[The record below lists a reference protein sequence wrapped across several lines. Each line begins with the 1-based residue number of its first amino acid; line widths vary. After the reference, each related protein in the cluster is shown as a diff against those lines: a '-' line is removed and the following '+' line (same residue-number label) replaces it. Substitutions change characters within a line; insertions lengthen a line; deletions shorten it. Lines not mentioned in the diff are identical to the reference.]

1 MAWELLPVDYTDAV
15 WAGLKRYNQINN
27 EDGSVSFQDITAY
40 TGKEKSF
47 FGAKDANRMNEALNT
62 IMSMVENGT
71 DLYTAFQNYFAEQKT
86 LFEQE
91 ADSKATE
98 FDNYTDNLEQEY
110 KASMAAFESQQQ
122 QIYNAWF
129 QAMKDQLSK
138 DAAGNLQNQ
147 CTELD
152 ERLTLLEQMTMQNDF
167 SAPLATDD
175 EAITL
180 IVDDLDYALYDA
192 YLRAKSGSDWKP
204 QVQRYEMAYLLD
216 LSKMQRELKEHTYE
230 FQPCSSFPLNE
241 RGKTRFIT
249 GEQIRDR
256 IAKHSLCDEV
266 LTPAIKDHLIYDNGA
281 SQKGKGIDFTRRR
294 LEAHLHRFFRENQSN
309 DGYILLMDFSKYYDN
324 IRHDK
329 LMELFEKY
337 VDDDTALWFLE
348 KIVDNEKV
356 DVSYMSDEEYESAMD
371 DVFNSLEHE
380 KVDKSLLTGKKFL
393 RKHLNIGDQ
402 VAQDA
407 GIAYPIPI
415 DNYIKIVK
423 GVKFYGR
430 YMDDSYVIHKDKEF
444 LKGLLTEI
452 VEIAQ
457 DLGITVNIRK
467 TRICKLSEMWRFLQI
482 QYSLT
487 DTGRVIHKIH
497 PKRLTGMRRKAKKLA
512 LILSEKDFDDWF
524 RSWFN
529 GHCHYMSK
537 LQRSN
542 MLDLCKKLKEEH
554 YYGKTD
560 FS

>member
-1 MAWELLPVDYTDAV
+1 MSV
-15 WAGLKRYNQINN
+15 LKSKRKPSQFEVFHHLNK
-27 EDGSVSFQDITAY
+27 VR
-40 TGKEKSF
+40 KE
-47 FGAKDANRMNEALNT
+47 
-62 IMSMVENGT
+62 VT
-71 DLYTAFQNYFAEQKT
+71 DLLLRDFGY
-86 LFEQE
+86 
-91 ADSKATE
+91 SKRKAAQRLE
-98 FDNYTDNLEQEY
+98 KKFSGRSYEELTDVE
-110 KASMAAFESQQQ
+110 
-122 QIYNAWF
+122 
-129 QAMKDQLSK
+129 
-138 DAAGNLQNQ
+138 
-147 CTELD
+147 
-152 ERLTLLEQMTMQNDF
+152 
-167 SAPLATDD
+167 
-175 EAITL
+175 
-180 IVDDLDYALYDA
+180 
-192 YLRAKSGSDWKP
+192 
-204 QVQRYEMAYLLD
+204 
-216 LSKMQRELKEHTYE
+216 KE
-230 FQPCSSFPLNE
+230 
-241 RGKTRFIT
+241 
-249 GEQIRDR
+249 
-256 IAKHSLCDEV
+256 
-266 LTPAIKDHLIYDNGA
+266 IYD
-281 SQKGKGIDFTRRR
+281 
-294 LEAHLHRFFRENQSN
+294 H
-309 DGYILLMDFSKYYDN
+309 
-324 IRHDK
+324 
-329 LMELFEKY
+329 
-337 VDDDTALWFLE
+337 
-348 KIVDNEKV
+348 
-356 DVSYMSDEEYESAMD
+356 
-371 DVFNSLEHE
+371 VFNSLEHE

-415 DNYIKIVK
+415 NNYIKIVK

-452 VEIAQ
+452 VEIAH

-497 PKRLTGMRRKAKKLA
+497 PKRLTGMRRKAKKLV

>member
-1 MAWELLPVDYTDAV
+1 MVNTKCDTSYYDSR
-15 WAGLKRYNQINN
+15 GYQRKIF
-27 EDGSVSFQDITAY
+27 DGNV
-40 TGKEKSF
+40 
-47 FGAKDANRMNEALNT
+47 
-62 IMSMVENGT
+62 
-71 DLYTAFQNYFAEQKT
+71 LYE
-86 LFEQE
+86 
-91 ADSKATE
+91 SKA
-98 FDNYTDNLEQEY
+98 
-110 KASMAAFESQQQ
+110 K
-122 QIYNAWF
+122 
-129 QAMKDQLSK
+129 AMK
-138 DAAGNLQNQ
+138 
-147 CTELD
+147 
-152 ERLTLLEQMTMQNDF
+152 
-167 SAPLATDD
+167 
-175 EAITL
+175 
-180 IVDDLDYALYDA
+180 
-192 YLRAKSGSDWKP
+192 GSDWKP
-204 QVQRYEMAYLLD
+204 QVQRFNMTYLLE
-216 LSKMQRELKEHTYE
+216 LSKMQRDLENMEYE
-230 FQPCSSFPLNE
+230 FLPTTNFTLHE
-241 RGKTRFIT
+241 RGKLRRIT
-249 GEQIRDR
+249 GEQVQDR
-256 IAKHSLCDEV
+256 IVKHALCDEV
-266 LTPAIKDHLIYDNGA
+266 LNPLIEPHLIYDNGA
-281 SQKGKGIDFTRRR
+281 SVVGKGIAFTRNR
-294 LEAHLHRFFRENQSN
+294 LLTHLRKYYAQHGSN
-309 DGYILLMDFSKYYDN
+309 EGYILLIDFSKYYDN
-324 IRHDK
+324 IRHDVLLK
-329 LMELFEKY
+329 LFEQY
-337 VDDDTALWFLE
+337 VDDEHALWLLRKTVE
-348 KIVDNEKV
+348 RSRI

-497 PKRLTGMRRKAKKLA
+497 PKRLTGMRRKAKKLV

-529 GHCHYMSK
+529 GHCHNMSR

>member
-1 MAWELLPVDYTDAV
+1 
-15 WAGLKRYNQINN
+15 
-27 EDGSVSFQDITAY
+27 
-40 TGKEKSF
+40 
-47 FGAKDANRMNEALNT
+47 
-62 IMSMVENGT
+62 
-71 DLYTAFQNYFAEQKT
+71 
-86 LFEQE
+86 
-91 ADSKATE
+91 
-98 FDNYTDNLEQEY
+98 
-110 KASMAAFESQQQ
+110 
-122 QIYNAWF
+122 
-129 QAMKDQLSK
+129 
-138 DAAGNLQNQ
+138 
-147 CTELD
+147 
-152 ERLTLLEQMTMQNDF
+152 
-167 SAPLATDD
+167 
-175 EAITL
+175 
-180 IVDDLDYALYDA
+180 
-192 YLRAKSGSDWKP
+192 
-204 QVQRYEMAYLLD
+204 MAYLLD

-380 KVDKSLLTGKKFL
+380 KVDKTLLTGKKFL

-444 LKGLLTEI
+444 LKGLLIEI
-452 VEIAQ
+452 VEIAH
-457 DLGITVNIRK
+457 DLGITVNLRK

>member
-1 MAWELLPVDYTDAV
+1 MMVNTKHDTTSYENCSCQREIY
-15 WAGLKRYNQINN
+15 
-27 EDGSVSFQDITAY
+27 DG
-40 TGKEKSF
+40 
-47 FGAKDANRMNEALNT
+47 N
-62 IMSMVENGT
+62 
-71 DLYTAFQNYFAEQKT
+71 
-86 LFEQE
+86 
-91 ADSKATE
+91 
-98 FDNYTDNLEQEY
+98 
-110 KASMAAFESQQQ
+110 
-122 QIYNAWF
+122 
-129 QAMKDQLSK
+129 
-138 DAAGNLQNQ
+138 
-147 CTELD
+147 
-152 ERLTLLEQMTMQNDF
+152 
-167 SAPLATDD
+167 
-175 EAITL
+175 
-180 IVDDLDYALYDA
+180 ALYDA

-204 QVQRYEMAYLLD
+204 QVQRYEMTYLLD

-230 FQPCSSFPLNE
+230 FQPSTNFVINE
-241 RGKTRFIT
+241 RGKTRPIT

-294 LEAHLHRFFRENQSN
+294 LETHRHKFFRENQSN

-430 YMDDSYVIHKDKEF
+430 YMDDSYVIHRDKEF
-444 LKGLLTEI
+444 LKGLLIEI
-452 VEIAQ
+452 VEIAH
-457 DLGITVNIRK
+457 DLGITVNLRK

-537 LQRSN
+537 LQRLN

>member
-1 MAWELLPVDYTDAV
+1 MSV
-15 WAGLKRYNQINN
+15 LKSKRKPSQFEVFHHLNK
-27 EDGSVSFQDITAY
+27 VR
-40 TGKEKSF
+40 KE
-47 FGAKDANRMNEALNT
+47 
-62 IMSMVENGT
+62 VT
-71 DLYTAFQNYFAEQKT
+71 DLLLRDFGYSKRKAAQRLEKKFSGRSYEELTDVEKEIYDHFRKQ
-86 LFEQE
+86 QE
-91 ADSKATE
+91 A
-98 FDNYTDNLEQEY
+98 FDT
-110 KASMAAFESQQQ
+110 
-122 QIYNAWF
+122 WF
-129 QAMKDQLSK
+129 I
-138 DAAGNLQNQ
+138 
-147 CTELD
+147 ED
-152 ERLTLLEQMTMQNDF
+152 ERK
-167 SAPLATDD
+167 A
-175 EAITL
+175 
-180 IVDDLDYALYDA
+180 V
-192 YLRAKSGSDWKP
+192 
-204 QVQRYEMAYLLD
+204 
-216 LSKMQRELKEHTYE
+216 
-230 FQPCSSFPLNE
+230 
-241 RGKTRFIT
+241 
-249 GEQIRDR
+249 
-256 IAKHSLCDEV
+256 AKHSLCDEV

-337 VDDDTALWFLE
+337 VDNDTALWFLE

-356 DVSYMSDEEYESAMD
+356 DVSYMTDEEYESAMD
-371 DVFNSLEHE
+371 DVFNSLEYD

-444 LKGLLTEI
+444 LKGLLVEI
-452 VEIAQ
+452 VEIAH

-497 PKRLTGMRRKAKKLA
+497 PKRLTGMRRKAKKLV

>member
-1 MAWELLPVDYTDAV
+1 
-15 WAGLKRYNQINN
+15 
-27 EDGSVSFQDITAY
+27 
-40 TGKEKSF
+40 
-47 FGAKDANRMNEALNT
+47 
-62 IMSMVENGT
+62 
-71 DLYTAFQNYFAEQKT
+71 
-86 LFEQE
+86 
-91 ADSKATE
+91 
-98 FDNYTDNLEQEY
+98 
-110 KASMAAFESQQQ
+110 
-122 QIYNAWF
+122 
-129 QAMKDQLSK
+129 
-138 DAAGNLQNQ
+138 
-147 CTELD
+147 
-152 ERLTLLEQMTMQNDF
+152 
-167 SAPLATDD
+167 
-175 EAITL
+175 
-180 IVDDLDYALYDA
+180 
-192 YLRAKSGSDWKP
+192 
-204 QVQRYEMAYLLD
+204 
-216 LSKMQRELKEHTYE
+216 
-230 FQPCSSFPLNE
+230 
-241 RGKTRFIT
+241 
-249 GEQIRDR
+249 
-256 IAKHSLCDEV
+256 
-266 LTPAIKDHLIYDNGA
+266 
-281 SQKGKGIDFTRRR
+281 
-294 LEAHLHRFFRENQSN
+294 
-309 DGYILLMDFSKYYDN
+309 
-324 IRHDK
+324 
-329 LMELFEKY
+329 MELFEKY

-512 LILSEKDFDDWF
+512 FILSEKDFDDWF

>member
-1 MAWELLPVDYTDAV
+1 MATISVQTKKFADLEAILSVTGTEQMLIHDGNGVKVITVQNLHKGLQADIDAIQNV
-15 WAGLKRYNQINN
+15 IADGAGAHNSIYRGKNLGTSVTAEQYKAISDGTFAGLYVGDYWVISGVTYRIAGFDYYLHNGDTDTTKHHAVIVP
-27 EDGSVSFQDITAY
+27 D
-40 TGKEKSF
+40 
-47 FGAKDANRMNEALNT
+47 
-62 IMSMVENGT
+62 ENMG
-71 DLYTAFQNYFAEQKT
+71 FV
-86 LFEQE
+86 
-91 ADSKATE
+91 
-98 FDNYTDNLEQEY
+98 
-110 KASMAAFESQQQ
+110 
-122 QIYNAWF
+122 I
-129 QAMKDQLSK
+129 
-138 DAAGNLQNQ
+138 
-147 CTELD
+147 
-152 ERLTLLEQMTMQNDF
+152 
-167 SAPLATDD
+167 
-175 EAITL
+175 
-180 IVDDLDYALYDA
+180 
-192 YLRAKSGSDWKP
+192 
-204 QVQRYEMAYLLD
+204 
-216 LSKMQRELKEHTYE
+216 
-230 FQPCSSFPLNE
+230 NE
-241 RGKTRFIT
+241 RGKTRPIT

-356 DVSYMSDEEYESAMD
+356 DVSYMSDEEYASAMD

-444 LKGLLTEI
+444 LKGLLIEI
-452 VEIAQ
+452 VEIAH
-457 DLGITVNIRK
+457 DLGITVNLRK

-497 PKRLTGMRRKAKKLA
+497 PKRLTGMRRKAKKLV

>member
-110 KASMAAFESQQQ
+110 KVSMAAFESQQQ

-180 IVDDLDYALYDA
+180 IVDDLDYAILA
-192 YLRAKSGSDWKP
+192 DWK
-204 QVQRYEMAYLLD
+204 Y
-216 LSKMQRELKEHTYE
+216 KEE
-230 FQPCSSFPLNE
+230 
-241 RGKTRFIT
+241 
-249 GEQIRDR
+249 
-256 IAKHSLCDEV
+256 CDEV

-444 LKGLLTEI
+444 LKGLLIEI
-452 VEIAQ
+452 VEITH
-457 DLGITVNIRK
+457 DLGITVNLRK

>member
-1 MAWELLPVDYTDAV
+1 MSF
-15 WAGLKRYNQINN
+15 GLYGRRMI
-27 EDGSVSFQDITAY
+27 
-40 TGKEKSF
+40 KS
-47 FGAKDANRMNEALNT
+47 DET
-62 IMSMVENGT
+62 EVTVENVVAI
-71 DLYTAFQNYFAEQKT
+71 LN
-86 LFEQE
+86 
-91 ADSKATE
+91 KALPYHWE
-98 FDNYTDNLEQEY
+98 NRSEIQYLWY
-110 KASMAAFESQQQ
+110 
-122 QIYNAWF
+122 YYR
-129 QAMKDQLSK
+129 
-138 DAAGNLQNQ
+138 GLQPILNR
-147 CTELD
+147 E
-152 ERLTLLEQMTMQNDF
+152 
-167 SAPLATDD
+167 
-175 EAITL
+175 
-180 IVDDLDYALYDA
+180 
-192 YLRAKSGSDWKP
+192 K
-204 QVQRYEMAYLLD
+204 QVRPEI
-216 LSKMQRELKEHTYE
+216 
-230 FQPCSSFPLNE
+230 CN
-241 RGKTRFIT
+241 
-249 GEQIRDR
+249 
-256 IAKHSLCDEV
+256 
-266 LTPAIKDHLIYDNGA
+266 
-281 SQKGKGIDFTRRR
+281 
-294 LEAHLHRFFRENQSN
+294 
-309 DGYILLMDFSKYYDN
+309 
-324 IRHDK
+324 
-329 LMELFEKY
+329 
-337 VDDDTALWFLE
+337 
-348 KIVDNEKV
+348 KIVENRANE
-356 DVSYMSDEEYESAMD
+356 MD

-444 LKGLLTEI
+444 LKGLLIEI
-452 VEIAQ
+452 VEIAH
-457 DLGITVNIRK
+457 DLGITVNLRK

-497 PKRLTGMRRKAKKLA
+497 PKRLTGMRRKAKKLV

>member
-1 MAWELLPVDYTDAV
+1 MKAEVSYLTSTLNQGETQTLVDHMYQTVLTICGMPNRNGGTSTSDTGSAV
-15 WAGLKRYNQINN
+15 IMR
-27 EDGSVSFQDITAY
+27 DGWSAA
-40 TGKEKSF
+40 EAR
-47 FGAKDANRMNEALNT
+47 AKDSELMFKKSERIFLKLILN
-62 IMSMVENGT
+62 IC
-71 DLYTAFQNYFAEQKT
+71 KT
-86 LFEQE
+86 L
-91 ADSKATE
+91 KG
-98 FDNYTDNLEQEY
+98 
-110 KASMAAFESQQQ
+110 M
-122 QIYNAWF
+122 
-129 QAMKDQLSK
+129 
-138 DAAGNLQNQ
+138 
-147 CTELD
+147 
-152 ERLTLLEQMTMQNDF
+152 
-167 SAPLATDD
+167 
-175 EAITL
+175 
-180 IVDDLDYALYDA
+180 DL
-192 YLRAKSGSDWKP
+192 K
-204 QVQRYEMAYLLD
+204 VCNIE
-216 LSKMQRELKEHTYE
+216 
-230 FQPCSSFPLNE
+230 
-241 RGKTRFIT
+241 
-249 GEQIRDR
+249 IR
-256 IAKHSLCDEV
+256 
-266 LTPAIKDHLIYDNGA
+266 
-281 SQKGKGIDFTRRR
+281 FTRRNY
-294 LEAHLHRFFRENQSN
+294 ENILQKAQVL
-309 DGYILLMDFSKYYDN
+309 DLILLMDFSKYYDN

-430 YMDDSYVIHKDKEF
+430 YMDDSYVIHRDKEF
-444 LKGLLTEI
+444 LKGLLIEI
-452 VEIAQ
+452 VEIAH
-457 DLGITVNIRK
+457 DLGITVNLRK